1 MSHKLITN
9 YKIFVYIVA
18 SKITLSFS
26 SLFSRYD
33 DRLQLYIY
41 SNNYALNINTIALS
55 LYIYIYFKY

>member
-18 SKITLSFS
+18 SKIAL
-26 SLFSRYD
+26 SLFLFS
-33 DRLQLYIY
+33 LVMMIGCNYIY

-55 LYIYIYFKY
+55 LYIYFKY